1 MTDQERLEKNS
12 RIRETRKDTKA
23 RRATQTC
30 TVYKIKI
37 DYSRLTKRQKEALKM
52 LFVEAKWMYND
63 ILSFS
68 KDHDIKEY
76 DSLKKRVSVKTKD
89 GEFEERE
96 FEYIGSQM
104 KQSIY
109 TGILSSIKTLATL
122 KKRGFQKP
130 GALKFVSDYTSLNL
144 KKYENC
150 YKFNSKSRMKI
161 QGVPGKVYV
170 SGTKQF
176 INDPTIEFANAM
188 LLNTPL
194 GYYVAVTVYR
204 PIKTV
209 DKRHYLPEI
218 GIDMGIET
226 SITTSAGEK
235 ISVMIGETERIKR
248 LSRKMSRQ
256 QKGSNNS
263 HKTLK
268 LLQKEY
274 QKLSNRKD
282 DMTNKLVARL
292 LEHET
297 VYMQDENISGWHSGQ
312 FGKKIQ
318 HSVMGRVKAKL
329 VHNSRVIILDS
340 WVPTTKYCHICKVKH
355 PNIKLEDRTFVCPYC
370 GYPEDRDVHAARN
383 MIIMAK
389 EGYPLKDSK
398 DKAAKKKLAA
408 LNRKVPVGCRE
419 FTPVE
424 IDASTSTKVLSEMIV
439 EARSVEEAGRS
450 RHLG

>member
-1 MTDQERLEKNS
+1 MTEQERLEKN
-12 RIRETRKDTKA
+12 RKIRETRKTTAA

-37 DYSRLTKRQKEALKM
+37 DYSRLTERQKEVLKM

-68 KDHDIKEY
+68 REHDIREY
-76 DSLKKRVSVKTKD
+76 KPLKKSVLVKTKNGD
-89 GEFEERE
+89 FEERE
-96 FEYIGSQM
+96 FKYIGSQM
-104 KQSIY
+104 KQSVY
-109 TGILSSIKTLATL
+109 TEILTTIKALATL
-122 KKRGFQKP
+122 KKKNRQKP
-130 GALKFVSDYTSLNL
+130 GVLKFTQNYTSLNL

-150 YKFNSKSRMKI
+150 YKFYTVNKMKI
-161 QGVPGKVYV
+161 SCIPGKVYV

-176 INDPTIEFANAM
+176 INDPTVEFANAKI
-188 LLNTPL
+188 LNTPL
-194 GYYVAVTVYR
+194 GYYVAITVYR
-204 PIKTV
+204 PKEKNIRKE
-209 DKRHYLPEI
+209 HLPEI

-235 ISVMIGETERIKR
+235 ISVMIGETERLKR
-248 LSRKMSRQ
+248 LSRKMNRQ
-256 QKGSNNS
+256 QKGSNNR

-282 DMTNKLVARL
+282 DMANKLVARL

-297 VYMQDENISGWHSGQ
+297 VYMQDENISGWHKGL
-312 FGKKIQ
+312 FGKQVQ
-318 HSVMGRVKAKL
+318 HSIMGRVKAKL
-329 VHNSRVIILDS
+329 VNHSRVIVLNR
-340 WVPTTKYCHICKVKH
+340 WVPTTKYCQACKVKH
-355 PNIKLEDRTFVCPYC
+355 PSIKLEDRTFRCPYC
-370 GYPEDRDVHAARN
+370 GYTEDRDVHAARN
-383 MIIMAK
+383 MIVMAK

-398 DKAAKKKLAA
+398 DKVANKKLAA
-408 LNRKVPVGCRE
+408 LNRQVPVGCRE

-439 EARSVEEAGRS
+439 EARSVEEAGR
-450 RHLG
+450 LDYK